1 MLRVTFSPEA
11 RRDLIEITDY
21 LCHLASPQTARKYE
35 MLIQRAVDSLR
46 DIPGAGPPRRE
57 FGSHVRMVIVRPYLI
72 FYEGLPEAEDISILR
87 ILHGARDID
96 ENLIRGRT
104 KTKISRW

>member
-11 RRDLIEITDY
+11 RRDLIDITDY
-21 LCHLASPQTARKYE
+21 LCSVASPQTARKYE
-35 MLIQRAVDSLR
+35 TLIRRAVDSLR

-57 FGSHVRMVIVRPYLI
+57 FGPHVRMLIVRPYLI
-72 FYEGLPEAEDISILR
+72 FYESSPEVDDISILR

-96 ENLIRGRT
+96 EDLIRGRA
-104 KTKISRW
+104 

>member
-21 LCHLASPQTARKYE
+21 LCSVASPGIARKYQIR
-35 MLIQRAVDSLR
+35 IQLAIDGLR
-46 DIPGAGPPRRE
+46 DIPSAGPPRRE
-57 FGSHVRMVIVRPYLI
+57 FGSHVRMLIVRPYLI
-72 FYEGLPEAEDISILR
+72 FYESLPEAEDISILR
-87 ILHGARDID
+87 ILHGARDIH

-104 KTKISRW
+104 